1 MSTDGPPKEPTPTEK
16 SLEDQVNEFLSS
28 RSNAERLLLF
38 SSLPSVLAG
47 SAYAATEYFLT
58 NAIKDRV
65 FIILLAFATVFIT
78 LGTVY
83 LRRLLTRTA
92 VILFRN
98 ASPIDVVARSSR
110 LSGWRLPADGP
121 GDLLDLIFHR
131 RAMLICA
138 LAYGS
143 LFGASPIILGLHFS
157 DTRVQVMLMAFMFCS
172 NAVTGAVL
180 YSAVTLLKQSWHLA
194 KRLEIRLFDSRD
206 AVRAHAALLA
216 RLSIVTALYIGLCQA
231 SVVFSPFSGP
241 WVFAYAFLAFFI
253 FLAIYFI
260 PQIPIYRRLSEER
273 DTALSTID
281 RARSKLF
288 STELTPQAV
297 DELYKLNDIET
308 KLFGAGLGFLTK
320 DTWLVTAASVIS
332 LSLPHIS
339 SAAKILLPYV
349 LRQVDQFKLLDS

>member
-1 MSTDGPPKEPTPTEK
+1 MSSDGPIKESTPPEK
-16 SLEDQVNEFLSS
+16 SLEDQVDEFLSS

-47 SAYAATEYFLT
+47 GAYAATEYFIT

-65 FIILLAFATVFIT
+65 FIILLAFATVFVT
-78 LGTVY
+78 LGTIY

-98 ASPIDVVARSSR
+98 AAPISAARSSH
-110 LSGWRLPADGP
+110 LSRWRLAADGP
-121 GDLLDLIFHR
+121 GELLDLVFHR
-131 RAMLICA
+131 RAMLVCA
-138 LAYGS
+138 LAYGT
-143 LFGASPIILGLHFS
+143 LLGASPIILGTHFP
-157 DTRVQVMLMAFMFCS
+157 DIRVQVLLMAFMFCS

-180 YSAVTLLKQSWHLA
+180 YSAITLLKQSWHLA

-241 WVFAYAFLAFFI
+241 WVFAYAFFAFFI
-253 FLAIYFI
+253 FLAIYFV
-260 PQIPIYRRLSEER
+260 PQVPIFRRLSEER
-273 DTALSTID
+273 DIALSKID
-281 RARSKLF
+281 RARSTLF

-297 DELYKLNDIET
+297 DELHKLNDIEA
-308 KLFGAGLGFLTK
+308 KLSSISLGFLTR
-320 DTWLVTAASVIS
+320 DTWLVTAAGVVSF
-332 LSLPHIS
+332 SLPYIS
-339 SAAKILLPYV
+339 SAAKFVLPLV
-349 LRQVDQFKLLDS
+349 LRQVDQVKLFDS